1 MDCSLTATARV
12 PCVMLLGAG
21 PGAAICSI
29 LVGVLVLRV
38 PDLHVSPA
46 LAVRL
51 LPFVMSHPGWQFPAT
66 VPLRTAVG
74 TAVFR
79 AWRQFAN
86 TRTGE
91 LK

>member
-1 MDCSLTATARV
+1 
-12 PCVMLLGAG
+12 MLLGAG
-21 PGAAICSI
+21 PRAAICSI
-29 LVGVLVLRV
+29 LLGVLVLRV
-38 PDLHVSPA
+38 LDLHVSPA
-46 LAVRL
+46 LAVAL